1 MLSFNITI
9 LYQKSKRAY
18 SVREHRPGA
27 SLKYGTCVYRR
38 YTRGKAIRRY
48 TANISISKTICSVL
62 HSGDV

>member
-1 MLSFNITI
+1 MMTSGLKFFFHADA
-9 LYQKSKRAY
+9 LQ
-18 SVREHRPGA
+18 RPGA

-38 YTRGKAIRRY
+38 YMRGKAIRRY

>member
-18 SVREHRPGA
+18 SVRHLRENRA
-27 SLKYGTCVYRR
+27 AVYRR
-38 YTRGKAIRRY
+38 YACGKAIRRY